1 MMASK
6 PTYEELE
13 KRIRDLKKEITERE
27 DVQGDIEKNRLML
40 SEAEKIIQSEAQKAA
55 ILNGITT
62 NLAFVNE
69 KLEILW
75 ANKASA
81 DSVGKTL
88 SEVIGR
94 KCHELWAD
102 PQTPCEDC
110 PTIKAFKTRRTEHL
124 IIKTPD
130 GRVWDEKG
138 EPVFDAN
145 GVLLGVLEIAH
156 DITAQI
162 RAEEALRKS
171 EQKFKELFDSIT
183 DLIYVQD
190 LEGRFISFN
199 PAMEKLLGYEKNEL
213 IGRKASDV
221 MNPKWRALF
230 ESEYLETIKKR
241 GFQEGTSVYYRK
253 DGRKLYLEYRSK
265 LVKPEEGEPFIT
277 GMGRDVTS
285 RIEAEREKK
294 RLQEQLL
301 HTRKMEAVATLS
313 GGIAHDYNNLLS
325 IIMGNLSLAKDETKP
340 GSELAGFLEE
350 ITNASYKL
358 RDLTHEL
365 MALARGGTPV
375 KRVASLKDLLQGVS
389 GAVSS
394 ESGISIKE
402 SISKDLWPAPHD
414 AHKMGV
420 VFRNVL
426 NNAVEAMPAGGIIT
440 IKAENLRAEDDGA
453 PMALGPLKGLDCVH
467 ISIADQGKGIPPE
480 NLGKIFD
487 PYFSTKRMGVQKG
500 MGLGLATSYAIVQKH
515 GGHIAIDS
523 SPGAGTQ
530 VHIYLPAERR
540 SAKMDRDTPSKDD
553 APLKRV
559 LLMDDEAML
568 RKLAEQMLKK
578 LGYGVETVRD
588 GAEAIK
594 TYKKQQDLGEPFDV
608 VILDLT
614 IKGGMG
620 GEQTL
625 GELLKIDPRINAIVS
640 SGYFDAPIMSDF
652 RKQGFVGAIAKPYE
666 KKTLK
671 EALERVLK

>member
-1 MMASK
+1 MASK

-13 KRIRDLKKEITERE
+13 KRIRDLEREITKRR
-27 DVQGDIEKNRLML
+27 DVQGEIEKNRLML
-40 SEAEKIIQSEAQKAA
+40 SEAEKVIQSEAQKAA
-55 ILNGITT
+55 ILNGIAT

-81 DSVGKTL
+81 DSVGKSL

-102 PQTPCEDC
+102 PETPCEDC

-124 IIKTPD
+124 IMKTPD
-130 GRVWDEKG
+130 GKVWDEKG
-138 EPVFDAN
+138 EPVFDGN

-156 DITAQI
+156 DITAQV

-199 PAMEKLLGYEKNEL
+199 PAMEKLLGYENDEIL
-213 IGRKASDV
+213 GRKASDI
-221 MNPKWRALF
+221 MNPKWRSLF
-230 ESEYLETIKKR
+230 ESEYLETLKK
-241 GFQEGTSVYYRK
+241 GGSQEGISAYRRK

-294 RLQEQLL
+294 QLQDQLL
-301 HTRKMEAVATLS
+301 HSRKMEAVATLS

-325 IIMGNLSLAKDETKP
+325 IIMGNLSLAEDETRP
-340 GSELAGFLEE
+340 GSELAGFLAE

-375 KRVASLKDLLQGVS
+375 KRVASLKELLQGVP
-389 GAVSS
+389 GAISS
-394 ESGISIKE
+394 ECGISIKE
-402 SISKDLWPAPHD
+402 SISKDLWPVPHD

-426 NNAVEAMPAGGIIT
+426 NNAVEAMSDGGILTIT
-440 IKAENLRAEDDGA
+440 AENLRAEDESA
-453 PMALGPLKGLDCVH
+453 AMALGPLKGLDCVH
-467 ISIADQGKGIPPE
+467 ISIEDQGKGIPLE

-487 PYFSTKRMGVQKG
+487 PYFSTKSMGVQKG

-515 GGHIAIDS
+515 GGHIAIES
-523 SPGAGTQ
+523 SPGAGTK
-530 VHIYLPAERR
+530 VHIYLPAERQ
-540 SAKMDRDTPSKDD
+540 SAEMDRHTSSNDD
-553 APLKRV
+553 APLP
-559 LLMDDEAML
+559 
-568 RKLAEQMLKK
+568 
-578 LGYGVETVRD
+578 G
-588 GAEAIK
+588 
-594 TYKKQQDLGEPFDV
+594 
-608 VILDLT
+608 
-614 IKGGMG
+614 
-620 GEQTL
+620 
-625 GELLKIDPRINAIVS
+625 
-640 SGYFDAPIMSDF
+640 
-652 RKQGFVGAIAKPYE
+652 
-666 KKTLK
+666 
-671 EALERVLK
+671 

>member
-1 MMASK
+1 MASK

-13 KRIRDLKKEITERE
+13 KRIRDLKREIAVQQ
-27 DVQGDIEKNRLML
+27 DVQGDMDKNRLML

-75 ANKASA
+75 ANKAAA

-88 SEVIGR
+88 SEMIGK

-110 PTIKAFKTRRTEHL
+110 PTNKAFKTRRTEHL
-124 IIKTPD
+124 IVKTPD

-138 EPVFDAN
+138 EPVFDEN
-145 GVLLGVLEIAH
+145 GVFLGVLEIAH

-162 RAEEALRKS
+162 RAEEALKKS
-171 EQKFKELFDSIT
+171 EQKVKELFDSIT
-183 DLIYVQD
+183 DLIYIQD
-190 LEGRFISFN
+190 LEGRFLSFN
-199 PAMEKLLGYEKNEL
+199 PAMEKLLGYEKDEI
-213 IGRKASDV
+213 IGRKASDM
-221 MNPKWRALF
+221 MNPKWGALF
-230 ESEYLETIKKR
+230 ESEYLEVLKKR

-265 LVKPEEGEPFIT
+265 LVKPEEGEPLIT

-285 RIEAEREKK
+285 RIEDAREKK

-301 HTRKMEAVATLS
+301 HSRKMEAVATLS

-365 MALARGGTPV
+365 MTLSRGGAPV
-375 KRVASLKDLLQGVS
+375 KKTASLKDLLQGVS
-389 GAVSS
+389 EAVSR
-394 ESGISIKE
+394 ECGISIKE
-402 SISKDLWPAPHD
+402 SISRDLWPVPHD
-414 AHKMGV
+414 ANKMGV
-420 VFRNVL
+420 VLRNVL
-426 NNAVEAMPAGGIIT
+426 NNAVEAMTSDGIVTIT
-440 IKAENLRAEDDGA
+440 AENLRAEDESA
-453 PMALGPLKGLDCVH
+453 AMAFGPLKGVDCVH
-467 ISIADQGKGIPPE
+467 ISIEDQGKGIPSE

-500 MGLGLATSYAIVQKH
+500 MGLGLAISYAIVQKH
-515 GGHIAIDS
+515 SGHIAIDS
-523 SPGAGTQ
+523 SPGAGTK
-530 VHIYLPAERR
+530 VHIYLPAERE
-540 SAKMDRDTPSKDD
+540 SAEMDRDTPSSDH

-559 LLMDDEAML
+559 LVMDDEEML

-578 LGYGVETVRD
+578 LGYSVKTVKDGVE
-588 GAEAIK
+588 AIEA
-594 TYKKQQDLGEPFDV
+594 YKRQKNLGEPFDV

-620 GEQTL
+620 GEQTI
-625 GELLKIDPRINAIVS
+625 GELLKIDPQINAIVS

-652 RKQGFVGAIAKPYE
+652 REQGFTGAIAKPYE

-671 EALERVLK
+671 EALESVLG